1 YSAGTD
7 TFTYTVMDGL
17 GARSTGTV
25 RVGSSPVTDIASNP
39 VANPDVVSVRPGGT
53 VSVQVLANDSDP
65 AGSLLT
71 VTEVEA
77 NSPDIVASIEH
88 DIVTITPPVRPDRY
102 GLVYTIENE
111 FGGTS
116 SNFITV
122 EVDPVAPLAYPVAGD
137 TVLTLTD
144 ILDRE
149 VVDVDVLQNVFFA
162 DGDNS
167 ELSLGLLSRFRN
179 SAVITDGNRIQ
190 VTVQDSRQIIPFS
203 VTHPDD
209 PSIVSYAFVWVPGY
223 NDALPQLDRRA
234 RPLTVESEAEIVI
247 ELSE

>member
-1 YSAGTD
+1 
-7 TFTYTVMDGL
+7 
-17 GARSTGTV
+17 
-25 RVGSSPVTDIASNP
+25 
-39 VANPDVVSVRPGGT
+39 
-53 VSVQVLANDSDP
+53 
-65 AGSLLT
+65 
-71 VTEVEA
+71 
-77 NSPDIVASIEH
+77 
-88 DIVTITPPVRPDRY
+88 RY
-102 GLVYTIENE
+102 GVVYTIENE

-122 EVDPVAPLAYPVAGD
+122 EVDPVAPLAYPVAND

-179 SAVITDGNRIQ
+179 SAVITDGHRIQ
-190 VTVQDSRQIIPFS
+190 VTVHDSRQIIPCS

-209 PSIVSYAFVWVPGY
+209 HSIVSYAFVWVPGY

-234 RPLTVESEAEIVI
+234 RPLTVESESALTID
-247 ELSE
+247 LSERVIAIGGGAVRLTDSATVQATNSNGDSLVVDEDTLRFTSAGKYFRPASISFEVTDGPHATEPAGRKAHHAPPTT